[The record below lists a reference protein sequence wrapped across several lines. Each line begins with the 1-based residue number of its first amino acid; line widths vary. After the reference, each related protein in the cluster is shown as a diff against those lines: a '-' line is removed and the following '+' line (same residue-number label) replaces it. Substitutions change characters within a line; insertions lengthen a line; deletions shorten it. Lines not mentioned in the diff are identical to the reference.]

1 MPGALAAE
9 RRGAYFCCNVWWKV
23 FGPCFFF
30 PLSSWHVKKR
40 CTCIIYIRL
49 RNLLTCRFSWWLE
62 FEPCFLVIF
71 EGHPK
76 GMSGLH
82 GRGRSRGGMWV
93 SGAIWPRGKVS
104 SGEGCSVGKE
114 WKEVVLTDL
123 YTFACLIGRGQR
135 HWLALPMQMGVVRL
149 LGRIQ
154 LSERGVGAWLED
166 TSVCV

>member
-1 MPGALAAE
+1 MCGERFLDHVSFFHSPHDMWKKDALALFIYVFAICWLVVFHDGLSLSHAFLWSL
-9 RRGAYFCCNVWWKV
+9 RGTLKGCRDFMAGEGRAAACGWVV
-23 FGPCFFF
+23 LFGQ
-30 PLSSWHVKKR
+30 
-40 CTCIIYIRL
+40 
-49 RNLLTCRFSWWLE
+49 
-62 FEPCFLVIF
+62 
-71 EGHPK
+71 EG
-76 GMSGLH
+76 
-82 GRGRSRGGMWV
+82 RWV
-93 SGAIWPRGKVS
+93 QES
-104 SGEGCSVGKE
+104 GCSVGKE